1 MKFSWG
7 HNRRFNAYSNYLKTV
22 FGYRVQKV
30 SIDAGFTCPNRDGT
44 KGTGG
49 CTFCNNDAFN
59 PSYCTSDK
67 PVKQQISEGIQFHE
81 TRYKTAGRY
90 LAYFQAFSNTY
101 DSLDRLIEIY
111 NQALNME
118 KVAGLV
124 VGTRPDCID
133 EDKLKYF
140 RKLSE
145 KFYVIVEYGIESC
158 NNDTLR
164 RINRGHT
171 YEETADAII
180 KTASMGIRT
189 GGHMIFG
196 LPGESEAEMLNS
208 AGIISRL
215 PLNNIK
221 FHQLQIIKNAPM
233 ADEYR
238 QNPED
243 FHKFTFDEYLDFI
256 IRYLEYLNPSFV
268 VERVAGETP
277 PRYNDGEKWGL
288 RYDQILVELEKRM
301 EERNTWQGRLYGR
314 KI

>member
-1 MKFSWG
+1 MKFPWG
-7 HNRRFNAYSNYLKTV
+7 HNRRFNAYSNYLKTI

-59 PSYCTSDK
+59 PSYCNANK
-67 PVKQQISEGIQFHE
+67 PVKQQINEGIQFHE
-81 TRYKTAGRY
+81 IRYKTAGKY
-90 LAYFQAFSNTY
+90 LAYFQAYSNTY
-101 DSLDRLIEIY
+101 ASLAKLTEIY
-111 NQALNME
+111 EQALNME
-118 KVAGLV
+118 KIVGLV

-140 RKLSE
+140 RELSE
-145 KFYVIVEYGIESC
+145 KHYIIVEYGIESC
-158 NNDTLR
+158 NDNTLK

-171 YEETADAII
+171 YEETVGAIRE
-180 KTASMGIRT
+180 TASMGIRT

-196 LPGESEAEMLNS
+196 LPGESEAEMLAS
-208 AGIISRL
+208 SKLISRL

-221 FHQLQIIKNAPM
+221 FHQLQIIKNTPVEN
-233 ADEYR
+233 EYR
-238 QNPED
+238 QRPDD
-243 FHKFTFDEYLDFI
+243 FTIFTFDDYLDFI
-256 IRYLEYLNPSFV
+256 IKYLEHLNPSFV

-277 PRYNDGEKWGL
+277 PRYNAGEKWGL

-301 EERNTWQGRLYGR
+301 EERNTWQGRLYG
-314 KI
+314 

>member
-7 HNRRFNAYSNYLKTV
+7 HSRRFNAYSNYLKTV

-30 SIDAGFTCPNRDGT
+30 SIDAGFTCPNRDGS

-59 PSYCTSDK
+59 PSYCKSDK
-67 PVKQQISEGIQFHE
+67 PVKQQISEGIQFHK
-81 TRYKTAGRY
+81 TRYKTADRY

-101 DSLDRLIEIY
+101 NSLDKLIEIY
-111 NQALNME
+111 NQALDME
-118 KVAGLV
+118 KIAGLV

-140 RKLSE
+140 KELSE
-145 KFYVIVEYGIESC
+145 KYYVIVEYGIESC

-164 RINRGHT
+164 KINRGHT

-208 AGIISRL
+208 SEIISKL

-221 FHQLQIIKNAPM
+221 FHQLQIIKNTPV

-238 QNPED
+238 QNPGD
-243 FHKFTFDEYLDFI
+243 FHKFTFNEYLDFI

-268 VERVAGETP
+268 VERIAGETP

-301 EERNTWQGRLYGR
+301 EERNTWQGRLYGG
-314 KI
+314 